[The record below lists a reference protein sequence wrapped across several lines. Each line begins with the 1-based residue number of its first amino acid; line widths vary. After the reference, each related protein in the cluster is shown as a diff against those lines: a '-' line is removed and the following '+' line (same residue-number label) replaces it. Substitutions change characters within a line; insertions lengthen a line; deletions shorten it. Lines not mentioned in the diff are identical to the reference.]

1 MSRGGLISPGA
12 VFIISCCGAKPIN
25 NHYICQ
31 NGSGFIVAKAGMNQ
45 EEERHMVTTTAPT
58 IEHVDTGCTKK
69 INISVKSHASSE
81 LFTDLRLESL
91 PS

>member
-31 NGSGFIVAKAGMNQ
+31 NGSGFIVAKAGLNQ
-45 EEERHMVTTTAPT
+45 EEEGEGGWGATWGLPQ
-58 IEHVDTGCTKK
+58 
-69 INISVKSHASSE
+69 
-81 LFTDLRLESL
+81 LSL
-91 PS
+91 SIQGTF